1 VTSVHVK
8 HAVEQLDR
16 AVVRVDDAPAV
27 IQTGHVITDGDEQRG
42 RVRNKQRNAARHK
55 RAQLLHHACRSG
67 ACSRCGRCI
76 FAAFHLAR
84 PGRSAKLEQYLDE
97 AALQVA
103 NNCSACSP

>member
-1 VTSVHVK
+1 VTSAHVK

-55 RAQLLHHACRSG
+55 RAPLLHHACG
-67 ACSRCGRCI
+67 ACATLGRCI

-84 PGRSAKLEQYLDE
+84 RGRRAKLEYG
-97 AALQVA
+97 
-103 NNCSACSP
+103 